1 MPVQIYSTR
10 FVLAPLA
17 VVSLAC
23 LCGPVH
29 AQTAAPDAG
38 SILQGIERERKATP
52 PATTAPAL
60 AQPQAAAA
68 SQGDATV
75 LVKQFTVSGNS
86 LIPETALTPVL
97 VSYTNRLL
105 TMAELQQA
113 ADALVQLYLDRGY
126 LARTVLPKQDVTEG
140 VVRIQVIESSFS
152 GVDFDAKVD
161 GKRITEERLRNTIA
175 AQIQPG
181 DPMSLKKL
189 ERGLM
194 LADDIPGVNVTG
206 RLVAGV
212 NDLTTGVLLNVS
224 DEPFTYGEAAIDNYG
239 SRSTGPVR
247 LTVNGTMSGAF
258 KMGDQFSLFT
268 MKTEGIEFGRLG
280 FSLPA
285 GHNGWRVGANASYM
299 QYKVVEGLEA
309 KGTSKVLGLDANY
322 PIFRSR
328 PDNLYYVANL
338 DKKYFVNKDNQGID
352 QSNYNSFVF
361 STGLNGSTTDA
372 LAKGGLTSGNIMLSV
387 GRINLRNDRGDAAFD
402 AEKKATDAAA
412 ENAQGSFKKLKYAT
426 THTQNISSDLI
437 AFASFS
443 GQWASKNL
451 DSSEKFY
458 LGGPLGVRA
467 YPNNEG
473 GGSEGQLLTLEL
485 RQNLPGDMVLTAFY
499 DRGRVRV
506 NKNDDFPQPNDNTP
520 NKLTYQGRGLQLTW
534 YGPKNSNL
542 KVTWARRSGSNPY
555 PANAGTDQ
563 DGTQKIDRYWLSAS
577 IPF

>member
-1 MPVQIYSTR
+1 M
-10 FVLAPLA
+10 
-17 VVSLAC
+17 VSLAC
-23 LCGPVH
+23 VCGPVI
-29 AQTAAPDAG
+29 AQSAAPDAG
-38 SILQGIERERKATP
+38 SILQGIERDRKATP

-60 AQPQAAAA
+60 AQPQAAPA

-75 LVKQFTVSGNS
+75 LVKQFTLSGNS
-86 LIPETALTPVL
+86 LISEAALAPVL
-97 VSYTNRLL
+97 ASYANRPL

-113 ADALVQLYLDRGY
+113 ADAVVQFYLDQGY

-140 VVRIQVIESSFS
+140 LVRIQVIESSFS

-161 GKRITEERLRNTIA
+161 GKRITEDRLRNTIA

-247 LTVNGTMSGAF
+247 LTLNGTLSGAF

-285 GHNGWRVGANASYM
+285 GHNGWRVGANASAM

-309 KGTSKVLGLDANY
+309 TGTSKVLGLDANY

-338 DKKYFVNKDNQGID
+338 DKKYFVNKDNQGAD

-361 STGLNGSTTDA
+361 STGLNGSTTDT
-372 LAKGGLTSGNIMLSV
+372 LAKGGLTSGNIMLSL
-387 GRINLRNDRGDAAFD
+387 GRINLRNDRGDAVFD
-402 AEKKATDAAA
+402 AEKKATDLAA
-412 ENAQGSFKKLKYAT
+412 ENVQGRFKKLKYAV
-426 THTQNISSDLI
+426 THTQNISADLI
-437 AFASFS
+437 GFASFT

-485 RQNLPGDMVLTAFY
+485 RQNLPGDMVLAAFY

-506 NKNDDFPQPNDNTP
+506 NKNDDFPQTDTTP
-520 NKLTYQGRGLQLTW
+520 NQLTYQGRGLQLTW
-534 YGPKNSNL
+534 HGPKNSNV
-542 KVTWARRSGSNPY
+542 KVTWARRNGSNPY
-555 PANAGTDQ
+555 PASAGTDQ